1 MVNELSNAVPK
12 EVQAT
17 LYNSTVT
24 ESAFLKAS
32 KSLGNVTPGGVV
44 TWSAANGNAR
54 VVEEGKPKP
63 INEDAKAVEIR
74 TDAIAIFDLFSS
86 HVEGA
91 ITEVVDNLKNQA
103 GNNFALELDKT
114 IAQVEGRYDAT
125 ARDNGIFKAM
135 SGVETV
141 TVDTADPTA
150 SVIEALSGAG
160 QDGAPSSFV
169 MSTSLLYTLLS
180 IREVGIGSVFAGLE
194 NAQAPTL
201 MGLPVYTFAS
211 PDKVGYVGSFSSQAA
226 GGISVPSDGLI
237 RVFDDFELAKKNQ
250 RAYRTEVW
258 AAYAI
263 SDPKYFR
270 KLEIAEG

>member
-1 MVNELSNAVPK
+1 MVNELSASVPK
-12 EVQAT
+12 EVQAA

-32 KSLGNVTPGGVV
+32 KQLPNVTPGGTV

-74 TDAIAIFDLFSS
+74 TDAIAIFDKFST
-86 HVEGA
+86 HLEGA
-91 ITEVVDNLKNQA
+91 GMGVVENLKSQA
-103 GNNFALELDKT
+103 GNGFALELDRT
-114 IAQVEGRYDAT
+114 IAQVEGRYDAS
-125 ARDNGIFKAM
+125 AKENGIFKAM
-135 SGVETV
+135 NGVDTV

-150 SVIEALSGAG
+150 SIIEALSGAG
-160 QDGAPSSFV
+160 QSGAPSAFV

-201 MGLPVYTFAS
+201 MGLPVFTFPS
-211 PDKVGYVGSFSSQAA
+211 PDKVGYVGSFSTQAA
-226 GGISVPSDGLI
+226 GGIAVPSEGLI
-237 RVFDDFELAKKNQ
+237 RVFEDFELAKMNQ
-250 RAYRTEVW
+250 KAYRTEVW